1 MKAFEYAC
9 CMKANTRFRLCH
21 NWIGPHNT
29 EFNKL
34 WDELRDEWTTLQIKG
49 FSGEGFLG
57 KGEQLGGKRV
67 PLHELQRRAHAA
79 AIERTKQNKGSELG
93 RRLGGRDLRGPDM
106 RKVIADAT
114 ERRKTVT
121 SSCGTG
127 NKAAERAA
135 EEDALLNGFRTKEEM
150 DEANEIAIQ
159 EATFELME
167 LEEERKLAGE
177 PGPSSAPAPS
187 PPMEGLTWSPEYGL
201 QPVQSSQSRP
211 VPPPPPPLPP
221 PSSIHNP
228 TQTPPSQL
236 PIQRPIQP
244 PPIPI
249 HSRPEVN
256 AHGRPISRL
265 VKEAEEKSKL
275 KKPLTTSP
283 NSHQLSTSDEDWQ
296 CLVCTLINTASATQ
310 CDVCETL
317 RPVNVKSSSLATTNT
332 NVSQHSSITS
342 SKPLGWNCL
351 TCGSFMDTQWWT
363 CSMCGS
369 LKASS

>member
-1 MKAFEYAC
+1 M
-9 CMKANTRFRLCH
+9 MTDPRFRLCH

-34 WDELRDEWTTLQIKG
+34 WDELRDEWTTLQMKG

-57 KGEQLGGKRV
+57 RGEQLGGKRV
-67 PLHELQRRAHAA
+67 PLHELQRRARAS
-79 AIERTKQNKGSELG
+79 AIERTKQNKGADPG

-106 RKVIADAT
+106 RSIIADAA

-121 SSCGTG
+121 NSCGTG

-135 EEDALLNGFRTKEEM
+135 EDALLNGFRTKEEM

-159 EATFELME
+159 EAIFQLME

-177 PGPSSAPAPS
+177 PGPSSAPIPS
-187 PPMEGLTWSPEYGL
+187 TPMEGLTWSPEYGL
-201 QPVQSSQSRP
+201 QPVQPSQPRSA
-211 VPPPPPPLPP
+211 PPPPSQPLSPPSIHNLNQMPPPPL
-221 PSSIHNP
+221 S
-228 TQTPPSQL
+228 
-236 PIQRPIQP
+236 IQRPTQP

-265 VKEAEEKSKL
+265 VKEAEEKSKSKV
-275 KKPLTTSP
+275 KKPDTASLP
-283 NSHQLSTSDEDWQ
+283 NSHQPSTSDEEWH
-296 CLVCTLINTASATQ
+296 CLACTLINTASATQ
-310 CDVCETL
+310 CDACES
-317 RPVNVKSSSLATTNT
+317 PKPDKVKSSSSATTNANT
-332 NVSQHSSITS
+332 SQTLITS
-342 SKPLGWNCL
+342 SKPQGWNCL
-351 TCGSFMDTQWWT
+351 TCGTFMETQWWT
-363 CSMCGS
+363 CSWCGS